1 MKQTLKLTFAAILI
15 LTALPTSSAA
25 SNGTLFVGVPA
36 PLDATD
42 LTAICRDIA
51 RDGNATW
58 IELEK
63 DGEVRYS
70 HILKQ
75 GDPIVY
81 ESDSGLLAYRI
92 DAIFHGTQT
101 NMAKISPI
109 VDPSSIDLIS
119 ARTRADSI
127 LLGMGERCNL
137 NDGTVVV
144 HRIMGINGDK
154 ALIELEK
161 DDTVFF
167 SHILTEGDPIGY
179 MNDSDEWVAYRI
191 DAIFRGIEHDMIEL
205 TPVDPS
211 SDPHKIDFYMQEL
224 LRDNFLLDVGAEKDI
239 GGGITLRCTGIDLPD
254 GAAWIELSKNGTVQ
268 YSHILQEGEYF
279 TYEAAEIGIPRCCGV
294 HRVFTGVTGN
304 LVEFSPI
311 SPVRSDFDVSS
322 VPDRSDY
329 IMVGLGELVELA
341 GGAKL
346 LCKQIDMGGEKGK
359 SPPIGGDAKDI
370 KQIDQDGEKVWI
382 EIERNEYEKSGKV
395 INRTHP
401 FAYRVGDTEYV
412 YDLEAV
418 FLGTEKSAIEISFAG
433 SSPVVDG
440 NSDVLNHTPAPTVPA
455 FTAFAAIVVLGL
467 LAVVYARRRR
477 E

>member
-1 MKQTLKLTFAAILI
+1 MKEILKLTLAAMLI
-15 LTALPTSSAA
+15 LTSLPAVSAA
-25 SNGTLFVGVPA
+25 SNGTLVVGA
-36 PLDATD
+36 PVELNADG
-42 LTAICRDIA
+42 LTAICRDIS
-51 RDGNATW
+51 RDRNSAW

-81 ESDSGLLAYRI
+81 GDGSDLLAYRI

-101 NMAKISPI
+101 NMSKISVI
-109 VDPSSIDLIS
+109 DPSNIDLS
-119 ARTRADSI
+119 VVRTRPDSI
-127 LLGMGERCNL
+127 LLGMGERRNL
-137 NDGTVVV
+137 SDGTDIL
-144 HRIMGINGDK
+144 HRIMGVNGDK
-154 ALIELEK
+154 VLIELEGEGMGQY
-161 DDTVFF
+161 
-167 SHILTEGDPIGY
+167 SHILKEGDPLVY
-179 MNDSDEWVAYRI
+179 RNSSDEWVAYRI
-191 DAIFRGIEHDMIEL
+191 DAIFRGIEHDLIEL
-205 TPVDPS
+205 SPVDSPINQS
-211 SDPHKIDFYMQEL
+211 IIDFNNIYG
-224 LRDNFLLDVGAEKDI
+224 LRDNFMLDLDEQKDI
-239 GGGITLRCTGIDLPD
+239 GGGTTLRCTGIDLPD

-279 TYEAAEIGIPRCCGV
+279 VNEDAEIGMLRCYGV

-322 VPDRSDY
+322 VPDRSEY

-346 LCKQIDMGGEKGK
+346 LCKQIDLG
-359 SPPIGGDAKDI
+359 
-370 KQIDQDGEKVWI
+370 GEKVWI

-412 YDLEAV
+412 YDLEVV
-418 FLGTEKSAIEISFAG
+418 FLGKEKSAIEISFVG
-433 SSPVVDG
+433 SSPVMGGDA
-440 NSDVLNHTPAPTVPA
+440 DVLNHTPAPTVPA
-455 FTAFAAIVVLGL
+455 FTAYAAIVVLGL

-477 E
+477 HS

>member
-1 MKQTLKLTFAAILI
+1 MKQTLKLTFVAILI
-15 LTALPTSSAA
+15 LITIPAISAETTTIA
-25 SNGTLFVGVPA
+25 FNSTPSNGTLFVGVPV
-36 PLDATD
+36 PLDAD
-42 LTAICRDIA
+42 GLTAICMDIG
-51 RDGNATW
+51 RGSNAAW

-81 ESDSGLLAYRI
+81 ENDSGLLAYRI
-92 DAIFHGTQT
+92 DATFHGTQT
-101 NMAKISPI
+101 NMAKISSI
-109 VDPSSIDLIS
+109 DPSGIDRS
-119 ARTRADSI
+119 ALRTRPDSI
-127 LLGMGERCNL
+127 LLSMGERRNES
-137 NDGTVVV
+137 DGTEIV
-144 HRIMGINGDK
+144 HRMIGANGDK
-154 ALIELEK
+154 AWIELEMDGK
-161 DDTVFF
+161 VQY
-167 SHILTEGDPIGY
+167 SHILTKDDPIVY
-179 MNDSDEWVAYRI
+179 KNNSDEWVAYRI
-191 DAIFRGIEHDMIEL
+191 DAIFRGIEHDLIEL
-205 TPVDPS
+205 SSVDPPINQS
-211 SDPHKIDFYMQEL
+211 IIDFNNVHG
-224 LRDNFLLDVGAEKDI
+224 LRDNFMLDLDEQKGI
-239 GGGITLRCTGIDLPD
+239 GGGTTLRCTGIDMPD

-279 TYEAAEIGIPRCCGV
+279 TYEDAEIGIPRCCRV

-304 LVEFSPI
+304 LVEFSSI
-311 SPVRSDFDVSS
+311 SPVRSDFDGSS

-329 IMVGLGELVELA
+329 IMVGLGVPVELS

-346 LCKQIDMGGEKGK
+346 LL
-359 SPPIGGDAKDI
+359 

-401 FAYRVGDTEYV
+401 FAYRVGDIEYV

-418 FLGTEKSAIEISFAG
+418 FLGKEKSAIEISFAG
-433 SSPVVDG
+433 SSPV
-440 NSDVLNHTPAPTVPA
+440 SETPASDREFTYAIPA

-477 E
+477 HS